1 MASETL
7 KQLKNLVFPQ
17 RLLENLINDLLDL
30 AKSENNTLSFN
41 NEFFDLTDV
50 IQEVFKVS
58 GYVADDKNIT
68 LRAKIDSR
76 PSLDLIKSIK
86 ADKLRLA

>member
-1 MASETL
+1 M
-7 KQLKNLVFPQ
+7 FPQ

-41 NEFFDLTDV
+41 NGFFDLTDV

-58 GYVADDKNIT
+58 GFEADDKKIT
-68 LRAKIDSR
+68 LRAEIDSR
-76 PSLDLIKSIK
+76 SSLDLIKSVE

>member
-1 MASETL
+1 M
-7 KQLKNLVFPQ
+7 VFPQ

-41 NEFFDLTDV
+41 NGYFDSTDV

-58 GYVADDKNIT
+58 SYVADDKKIN
-68 LRAKIDSR
+68 LRAEIDSR
-76 PSLDLIKSIK
+76 SSLDLIKSVEG
-86 ADKLRLA
+86 DKLRLE

>member
-1 MASETL
+1 MASETH

-58 GYVADDKNIT
+58 GYVADDKKIT
-68 LRAKIDSR
+68 LRAEIDSR